1 MAATSALTAA
11 AAGLARPALAQQYP
25 AQAIHF
31 VTGTA
36 AGSGGDLIVRYLAE
50 RIRPMAGKPIIV
62 ENRVGASGNLAIEYV
77 ARSKPDGYT
86 ILLWGGNA
94 VAGMMSLLK
103 NPPIDVAKT
112 LRLAATINRQAF
124 MFVVDA
130 KTPYKTLDDLT
141 RAMLAKG
148 DKASYATSNFDA
160 TVMGEIYKAKTGVR
174 AVEIPYKTAADTIND
189 MFSGAVDYAV
199 HNPVLALAQQR
210 EGKMR
215 ILGVGSNERLQAVP
229 DLPTMTEQGIPMN
242 VIGWWAVTVPA
253 DTPKPAIEVINKWF
267 VDVVGTDET
276 RKFLNNLGGD
286 PLITTPEQAQA
297 LMLQDID
304 NWREYVR
311 IAKITPQG

>member
-36 AGSGGDLIVRYLAE
+36 AGSGGDLIVRYFAE

-112 LRLAATINRQAF
+112 LR
-124 MFVVDA
+124 
-130 KTPYKTLDDLT
+130 
-141 RAMLAKG
+141 
-148 DKASYATSNFDA
+148 
-160 TVMGEIYKAKTGVR
+160 
-174 AVEIPYKTAADTIND
+174 
-189 MFSGAVDYAV
+189 
-199 HNPVLALAQQR
+199 
-210 EGKMR
+210 
-215 ILGVGSNERLQAVP
+215 
-229 DLPTMTEQGIPMN
+229 
-242 VIGWWAVTVPA
+242 
-253 DTPKPAIEVINKWF
+253 
-267 VDVVGTDET
+267 
-276 RKFLNNLGGD
+276 
-286 PLITTPEQAQA
+286 
-297 LMLQDID
+297 
-304 NWREYVR
+304 
-311 IAKITPQG
+311 

>member
-11 AAGLARPALAQQYP
+11 AAGLARPTLAQQYP
-25 AQAIHF
+25 AQPVHF

-86 ILLWGGNA
+86 MLLWGGNA

-160 TVMGEIYKAKTGVR
+160 TVMGETTRPRPVCGRSKSPTR
-174 AVEIPYKTAADTIND
+174 PRPTPSTTCSAA
-189 MFSGAVDYAV
+189 
-199 HNPVLALAQQR
+199 
-210 EGKMR
+210 
-215 ILGVGSNERLQAVP
+215 RL
-229 DLPTMTEQGIPMN
+229 
-242 VIGWWAVTVPA
+242 
-253 DTPKPAIEVINKWF
+253 
-267 VDVVGTDET
+267 
-276 RKFLNNLGGD
+276 
-286 PLITTPEQAQA
+286 TTPCT
-297 LMLQDID
+297 I
-304 NWREYVR
+304 RCS
-311 IAKITPQG
+311 P